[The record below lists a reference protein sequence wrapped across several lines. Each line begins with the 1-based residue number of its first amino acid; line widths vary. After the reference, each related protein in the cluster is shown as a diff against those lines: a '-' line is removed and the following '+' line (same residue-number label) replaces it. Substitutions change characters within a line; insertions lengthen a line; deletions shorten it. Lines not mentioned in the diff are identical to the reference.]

1 MIFSFWFYLLE
12 LSIVISLSHGV
23 PQRDLSIA
31 KKTNLFSFD
40 TWGLQV
46 WIVGATYLE
55 DFKHGCV
62 QHTFRFPSAVILS
75 LLQLPQNC
83 SDIDVMKPTWVLVND
98 PRCQLIQNM
107 QGLNLADE
115 PGYFPP
121 LRRVIWGILNSL
133 ERWKCLPDDL
143 QHFLGVR
150 IHSDK
155 QTRKRELY
163 HLIRDHFIRVPLVPV
178 ERHILNEAH
187 INVAEK

>member
-1 MIFSFWFYLLE
+1 MYLGE
-12 LSIVISLSHGV
+12 
-23 PQRDLSIA
+23 PDLA
-31 KKTNLFSFD
+31 L
-40 TWGLQV
+40 
-46 WIVGATYLE
+46 
-55 DFKHGCV
+55 
-62 QHTFRFPSAVILS
+62 
-75 LLQLPQNC
+75 
-83 SDIDVMKPTWVLVND
+83 KP
-98 PRCQLIQNM
+98 RH
-107 QGLNLADE
+107 
-115 PGYFPP
+115 FPP
-121 LRRVIWGILNSL
+121 FRRVIWRILNTL